1 MADLFDV
8 QDELT
13 SAIVSGVEPELGA
26 YERTLSRRKPTES
39 LTAWELAQKG
49 FSRFLEYTREDFGTA
64 QTLYRKVIKLNSDFA
79 LAHALS
85 ARVHYASPMLGWGEE
100 FAVELKAG

>member
-8 QDELT
+8 QDGLT

-26 YERTLSRRKPTES
+26 HERTLSRRKPTES

-49 FSRFLEYTREDFGTA
+49 FSRFLEYTREDFGAA
-64 QTLYRKVIKLNSDFA
+64 QTLYRKAIKLNSDFA
-79 LAHALS
+79 LAHALFR
-85 ARVHYASPMLGWGEE
+85 ARSLCECD
-100 FAVELKAG
+100 AGMG

>member
-26 YERTLSRRKPTES
+26 HERTLSRRKPTES

-49 FSRFLEYTREDFGTA
+49 FSRFLE
-64 QTLYRKVIKLNSDFA
+64 
-79 LAHALS
+79 
-85 ARVHYASPMLGWGEE
+85 
-100 FAVELKAG
+100 